1 MITAEGL
8 GKRYGDKLAVDDV
21 SFTVRPGSVTGFLG
35 PNGAGKSTT
44 MRMIVGLDRPT
55 TGRVTINGQDYRRLT
70 APLTEVGVLL
80 DAKAV
85 HTGRSARNHLR
96 AMAATHGIPNSR
108 VDEVID
114 ITGIGSVARKRAGGF
129 SLGMGQRLGIAA
141 ALLGD
146 PHTLILDEPVN
157 GLDPEGVRWVRDFVR
172 HAASEGRTVLL
183 SSHLMSEMSQTA
195 DHVIVLGRGKV
206 LADAAL
212 PDLVRAWTTAR
223 VHVRSPR
230 AAELADA
237 VAGRDVEIVTSDP
250 FTLDVTGLP
259 ASRIGDIAA
268 ERGIPVHELTPTS
281 GSLEDAYLALTGDA
295 VEYRTR
301 AVPHT
306 DAPLEGAL
314 A

>member
-8 GKRYGDKLAVDDV
+8 SKRYGDKLAVDDV

-55 TGRVTINGQDYRRLT
+55 AGRVTVNGQSYAHLR

-96 AMAATHGIPNSR
+96 AMAATHGIPTSR
-108 VDEVID
+108 VDEVIE
-114 ITGIGSVARKRAGGF
+114 ITGLGSVAGKRAGGF

-157 GLDPEGVRWVRDFVR
+157 GLDPEGVRWVRQFVR

-183 SSHLMSEMSQTA
+183 SSHLMSEMAQTA

-206 LADAAL
+206 LADAPL
-212 PDLVRAWTTAR
+212 PELVRAWTTAR
-223 VHVRSPR
+223 VLVRSPR
-230 AAELADA
+230 ATQLAD
-237 VAGRDVEIVTSDP
+237 VLAGPDVEIVATDA

-259 ASRIGDIAA
+259 ASRIGDLAF
-268 ERGIPVHELTPTS
+268 ERGIPVHELTPAS
-281 GSLEDAYLALTGDA
+281 GSLEDAYLALTGEA

-301 AVPHT
+301 AVPQ
-306 DAPLEGAL
+306 EGAQL
-314 A
+314 EEARA

>member
-8 GKRYGDKLAVDDV
+8 TKRFGAKTAVDDI
-21 SFTVRPGSVTGFLG
+21 SFTVQPGKVTGFLG

-55 TGRVTINGQDYRRLT
+55 AGSVTVSGARYASMR
-70 APLTEVGVLL
+70 APLREVGVLL

-85 HTGRSARNHLR
+85 HTGRTARSHLR
-96 AMAATHGIPNSR
+96 AMAATHGIPNRR
-108 VDEVID
+108 VDEVIE
-114 ITGIGSVARKRAGGF
+114 IAGIGSVARKRAGKF

-157 GLDPEGVRWVRDFVR
+157 GLDPEGVRWVRQFVR

-206 LADAAL
+206 LADAPL
-212 PDLVRAWTTAR
+212 GDLVRAWTTATVR
-223 VHVRSPR
+223 VSSPR
-230 AAELADA
+230 AAEL
-237 VAGRDVEIVTSDP
+237 VSLIGGPGVEVTATAPSM
-250 FTLDVTGLP
+250 LQLTGIT
-259 ASRIGDIAA
+259 AARIGDTAA
-268 ERGIPVHELTPTS
+268 AHGIPLHELTQTT
-281 GSLEDAYLALTGDA
+281 GSLEDADLALTEGS
-295 VEYRTR
+295 VEYKTKEI
-301 AVPHT
+301 A
-306 DAPLEGAL
+306 
-314 A
+314 

>member
-8 GKRYGDKLAVDDV
+8 GKRYGDKVAVDGI

-55 TGRVTINGQDYRRLT
+55 TGRVTINGKDYRQLVS
-70 APLTEVGVLL
+70 PLTEVGALL

-157 GLDPEGVRWVRDFVR
+157 GLDPEGVRWVREFVR

-206 LADAAL
+206 LADAPL
-212 PDLVRAWTTAR
+212 SDLVRQWTTAR

-237 VAGRDVEIVTSDP
+237 VAGRDVEVVSSDQ

-259 ASRIGDIAA
+259 ASRIGDIAS
-268 ERGIPVHELTPTS
+268 ERGIAVHELTPTS
-281 GSLEDAYLALTGDA
+281 GSLEDAYLALTGDS

-301 AVPHT
+301 AIPQT
-306 DAPLEGAL
+306 DAALEGAL

>member
-8 GKRYGDKLAVDDV
+8 TKRYGDKVAVDDV

-44 MRMIVGLDRPT
+44 MRLIVGLDRPT
-55 TGRVTINGQDYRRLT
+55 AGRVTVDGTSYGRLG
-70 APLTEVGVLL
+70 APLSQVGVLL

-96 AMAATHGIPNSR
+96 AMAATHGIPDSR

-157 GLDPEGVRWVRDFVR
+157 GLDPEGVRWVRQFVR
-172 HAASEGRTVLL
+172 HAAAEGRTVLL
-183 SSHLMSEMSQTA
+183 SSHLMSEMAQTA
-195 DHVIVLGRGKV
+195 DHVIVLGRGRV

-212 PDLVRAWTTAR
+212 PDLVRAWTTSR

-237 VAGRDVEIVTSDP
+237 VAGRDVEIVASDP

-281 GSLEDAYLALTGDA
+281 GSLEDAYLALTGEA

-301 AVPHT
+301 AVPQEGRT
-306 DAPLEGAL
+306 LEGAR